1 MFQFLE
7 DFPANK
13 WGLIIFGLAFVSV
26 ITNGIVMGKLDKAGK
41 LDSDE
46 YRAAATSLI
55 ISILIGAIGMFVC
68 ARSHE
73 NVRD

>member
-1 MFQFLE
+1 MFEFLE
-7 DFPANK
+7 DFPKN
-13 WGLIIFGLAFVSV
+13 WYGIGVFVLAFASV

-68 ARSHE
+68 ARTHE
-73 NVRD
+73 NM